1 MFANLETARYA
12 TVNVNNFAEKCLNEL
27 LGASNQLVGALFQY
41 YVDQCQNLGTL
52 VHTFR

>member
-41 YVDQCQNLGTL
+41 CRSMSK
-52 VHTFR
+52 FRNSSSYI